1 MLYLH
6 GIYDSVGY
14 LFLSSFPYGVCRY
27 QIYDE
32 RDKSLRFSC
41 IYNQAQ
47 IINADF
53 GGLVGKVKVFVM
65 NRESLRRVSYYT
77 ENPNQGFDPEREND
91 PIAKEG
97 YFHTWSTIP
106 WPNPHGEDD
115 YYNRA
120 VAIIE
125 EEAGNLIEV
134 PTDWITF
141 IS

>member
-1 MLYLH
+1 MSATSLYA
-6 GIYDSVGY
+6 
-14 LFLSSFPYGVCRY
+14 FLVS
-27 QIYDE
+27 II
-32 RDKSLRFSC
+32 KH
-41 IYNQAQ
+41 

-53 GGLVGKVKVFVM
+53 GGLVSKVKVFVM

-91 PIAKEG
+91 SIAKEG
-97 YFHTWSTIP
+97 YFHTWSTTP